1 MCELPHDPTAFV
13 LDAATITVQAYPG
26 PAFEARVALV
36 YPTVKAHGKEKGR
49 RDPALSVSK
58 DLSIVVH
65 LLDFEEIFRLH
76 PMEQMP

>member
-1 MCELPHDPTAFV
+1 V
-13 LDAATITVQAYPG
+13 RDAATITVQAYPG
-26 PAFEARVALV
+26 PAFEGRVAFV
-36 YPTVKAHGKEKGR
+36 YPTVKAQGKEKGR
-49 RDPALSVSK
+49 REIRPFQFRGK

>member
-1 MCELPHDPTAFV
+1 
-13 LDAATITVQAYPG
+13 
-26 PAFEARVALV
+26 LV

-76 PMEQMP
+76 PMGQMP